1 MSPLLVDE
9 ATVTARPAV
18 IASLPV
24 CLANTM
30 CGNVNRAAD
39 GSLSPLATA
48 AFEFW
53 DDDHA
58 SGDELVLVAHLA
70 GVLATTGFDALAV
83 ALGDRP
89 PGRRPPRLAT
99 ETEEHRRKLQGRVAQ
114 LRSSARRRRA
124 YLEMLRTVWEGYR
137 PMWEGPSG
145 RRARRAVDR
154 YRSLLAEGRSW
165 RSFAPTPRREALIDQ
180 VLSAVGHDIPVI
192 LSPST
197 GFGTLFALDVDDALV
212 IGLPIPEAAAEDEA
226 EELARQLKAIA
237 HPARLAIVREV
248 ARRPATVG
256 ELARTFG
263 LAQPT
268 VTNHLRQ
275 LREAGLLRRDGHGG
289 RAFTVDRAVAR
300 EMADAVG
307 ELARAGDA

>member
-9 ATVTARPAV
+9 ATVASRPNV
-18 IASLPV
+18 VASLPV

-39 GSLSPLATA
+39 GSLSPLAMA

-70 GVLATTGFDALAV
+70 GVLDATSFDALAV
-83 ALGDRP
+83 ALGSRP
-89 PGRRPPRLAT
+89 PGRRVPRLAT
-99 ETEEHRRKLQGRVAQ
+99 ETDDRRRELQSRLAE

-124 YLEMLRTVWEGYR
+124 YVEMLRGVWEEYR
-137 PMWEGPSG
+137 PTWEGPSG

-154 YRSLLAEGRSW
+154 YRTLLAEGRSW
-165 RSFAPTPRREALIDQ
+165 RTFAPTPKREALIDR
-180 VLSAVGHDIPVI
+180 VLATVGHDIPVI
-192 LSPST
+192 LSPAT
-197 GFGTLFALDVDDALV
+197 GMGTLFALDVDDALV

-226 EELARQLKAIA
+226 EELARQLKAVA
-237 HPARLAIVREV
+237 HPTRLAIVREV

-289 RAFTVDRAVAR
+289 RTFTLDRTVAR
-300 EMADAVG
+300 EIAAGLG
-307 ELARAGDA
+307 ELARVDDT